1 MKIRENRDHVVELM
15 GRKVRAWHL
24 GGQIPHS
31 WLALHQTHG
40 ISGMPCTEPST
51 GTLTWGKFCNMAKF
65 SVWSVHFWK
74 DDVWSLF
81 FSWVAITY
89 FDTHATRL
97 HFLLTEPKGHTST
110 GHDHQS
116 PCFCTSNSAWIQDEL
131 STSLKARVTAP
142 APLGSLKGFKHYL
155 CTLT

>member
-15 GRKVRAWHL
+15 GRKVRVWHL
-24 GGQIPHS
+24 SGHIPHS
-31 WLALHQTHG
+31 WLALHQTRG
-40 ISGMPCTEPST
+40 ISGTPRTEPST
-51 GTLTWGKFCNMAKF
+51 ITLTWGKFCNVAKF
-65 SVWSVHFWK
+65 SVRSVHFWSI
-74 DDVWSLF
+74 WSLF
-81 FSWVAITY
+81 SWMAVTY
-89 FDTHATRL
+89 FDTRATRL
-97 HFLLTEPKGHTST
+97 RFLLIEPKGHTST

-142 APLGSLKGFKHYL
+142 APLGSLKGFRHYL

>member
-40 ISGMPCTEPST
+40 TSGMPCTEPSA

-81 FSWVAITY
+81 FLGGHNVLWHTCHEASFPADWAQG
-89 FDTHATRL
+89 THKHGTWSPEP
-97 HFLLTEPKGHTST
+97 LLLYEQLCMNSRWTEHLSEGESN
-110 GHDHQS
+110 
-116 PCFCTSNSAWIQDEL
+116 CTSS
-131 STSLKARVTAP
+131 S
-142 APLGSLKGFKHYL
+142 G
-155 CTLT
+155 